1 MRRCDLELSLV
12 QGLLAAPGSTEGW
25 ERFLLQLCDALHG
38 SAAKFIAHSLEPG
51 GAITANVSV
60 SVHTDPRA
68 VDEYQHYWCRH
79 DPWRNGMSPDV
90 TAGTVLVGDTLI
102 SPSQI
107 SRTGFYNDFAR
118 RYGTTQCI
126 AGILEMSPHVVS
138 NISVNRTDRGRR
150 FDTEDADLLQALMPQ
165 LQRALQLHRRL
176 VGAEGIARRSM
187 EALDRLSHAMLLLDA
202 KGRVTFAN
210 GRAEQILR
218 ERDGLTLDHGELRA
232 AGPADTAILR
242 QMVAGAVATSRG
254 TDTSSGGILSLGRPS
269 GRRRLR
275 VVVAPVAVN
284 RGFFGADS
292 AGAVVFVTDPERVAV
307 PDEGTLRGLFGLTS
321 AEAAL
326 TCLVAQG
333 VTLDEAAARLGLRI
347 ETVRTRLKTIFEKT
361 DTHRQVDLVRMVL
374 LTALQP

>member
-1 MRRCDLELSLV
+1 
-12 QGLLAAPGSTEGW
+12 
-25 ERFLLQLCDALHG
+25 
-38 SAAKFIAHSLEPG
+38 
-51 GAITANVSV
+51 
-60 SVHTDPRA
+60 
-68 VDEYQHYWCRH
+68 
-79 DPWRNGMSPDV
+79 
-90 TAGTVLVGDTLI
+90 
-102 SPSQI
+102 
-107 SRTGFYNDFAR
+107 
-118 RYGTTQCI
+118 
-126 AGILEMSPHVVS
+126 
-138 NISVNRTDRGRR
+138 
-150 FDTEDADLLQALMPQ
+150 
-165 LQRALQLHRRL
+165 
-176 VGAEGIARRSM
+176 M